1 MTKANVTQ
9 QEKYKAGIVPMEDI
23 EKHAP
28 AAQVGNEKLT
38 ESQAELVHAI
48 LHNGCNPS
56 EAAQQ
61 LGRNKA

>member
-1 MTKANVTQ
+1 MTKADTAQ

-38 ESQAELVHAI
+38 ESQAELVLSLIHI
-48 LHNGCNPS
+48 
-56 EAAQQ
+56 
-61 LGRNKA
+61 